1 MAIMRAMV
9 RGIAEETTV
18 MKTPSLLLAAHRRA
32 SDNCFEKM
40 ILAAASSQKPVA
52 GSVICAVAGALL

>member
-18 MKTPSLLLAAHRRA
+18 MKTPSLPLAAHRRA

-40 ILAAASSQKPVA
+40 ILAAASAQDA
-52 GSVICAVAGALL
+52 IACSVICALAGALL

>member
-1 MAIMRAMV
+1 MAIMRAMM

-18 MKTPSLLLAAHRRA
+18 MKTPSLPLAARRRA
-32 SDNCFEKM
+32 SNNCFEKM

-52 GSVICAVAGALL
+52 CSVICTVAGASL

>member
-18 MKTPSLLLAAHRRA
+18 MKTPSLPLAAHCRA
-32 SDNCFEKM
+32 SDNSFEKM

-52 GSVICAVAGALL
+52 CSVICAVAGALL